1 MKIILL
7 NLDFFILLFFIQKI
21 YLVINQKKS

>member
-7 NLDFFILLFFIQKI
+7 NLEFFILLFFIQKI